1 MEYLRYWSLCERPF
15 GPAAARFFF
24 AADPQRQAMT
34 WIQHQVIKG
43 QRLSLLVSGGGLG
56 ATTLLRQ
63 VATHAGFDDCAVEA
77 IYTSG
82 RQNSVD
88 RVYKTLVSALGMAT
102 QWDSAGR
109 SVDAIK
115 SAIDSARAQRLQPV
129 WLLDEIGKHSLEAV
143 LQLARHGLRMS
154 VVATVTPS
162 LLRRLNKAIGN
173 RVPRIKLQTL
183 SHDDTA
189 QFITHSL
196 QVARCQRDLF
206 SDDAVAAIYQAS
218 GGRFRKI
225 CQIAD
230 QSLMLAAG
238 EKLSQV
244 TRREVET
251 ISGASSRAA

>member
-1 MEYLRYWSLCERPF
+1 
-15 GPAAARFFF
+15 
-24 AADPQRQAMT
+24 MT

-143 LQLARHGLRMS
+143 SYTHLTLP
-154 VVATVTPS
+154 T
-162 LLRRLNKAIGN
+162 K
-173 RVPRIKLQTL
+173 RI
-183 SHDDTA
+183 
-189 QFITHSL
+189 
-196 QVARCQRDLF
+196 V
-206 SDDAVAAIYQAS
+206 
-218 GGRFRKI
+218 
-225 CQIAD
+225 
-230 QSLMLAAG
+230 
-238 EKLSQV
+238 
-244 TRREVET
+244 
-251 ISGASSRAA
+251 